1 MDPPPEAWMARS
13 AVALC
18 VASRW
23 LSGAA
28 LVLAALALSV
38 AQVLPA
44 ERIAAAAGLA
54 VAAAAGAVQVYL
66 ALRIEF
72 DRQIFQ
78 ALAGAGEPGEAVKG
92 FDQAMRAL
100 GMMPEHK
107 TGRALADRVRGLR
120 SLVRSAGWLFAFQL
134 ALSLA
139 VPWMR

>member
-1 MDPPPEAWMARS
+1 MARS

-28 LVLAALALSV
+28 LVLAAVALSI

-54 VAAAAGAVQVYL
+54 VAAAGAVQVYL

-72 DRQIFQ
+72 DRQIFG

-92 FDQAMRAL
+92 YDQAMRAL
-100 GMMPEHK
+100 KMMPEHK
-107 TGRALADRVRGLR
+107 AGRALADRVRGLR
-120 SLVRSAGWLFAFQL
+120 SLVRSAGWLFALQL

-139 VPWMR
+139 VAWMR